1 MIFKKSLVLPIAA
14 FVVALTSQSVMA
26 QSEAVS
32 GTYKAEPKHRYI
44 TFSYSHMGYSN
55 PWLRWRDWDATL
67 EWNVETP
74 EDSSISVV
82 IDVASVDSGVD
93 EFDGHLKSDLLFDV
107 ENHPEITFVS
117 TSLTKTGDKTGT
129 MAGDLTIMDVT
140 KPVTLDVVFNNAGF
154 SERDGIYKIGFSA
167 KTSVN
172 RSDFGL
178 DYAVPYVSDK
188 VDITIEAEFIMP
200 AQSTE

>member
-1 MIFKKSLVLPIAA
+1 MIFQKFALPFVIA
-14 FVVALTSQSVMA
+14 FSVVAFGQSAIA
-26 QSEAVS
+26 QSDAIS
-32 GTYKAEPKHRYI
+32 GTYKVEATHRYI

-67 EWNVETP
+67 EWNAENP
-74 EDSSISVV
+74 GDSSISVV
-82 IDVASVDSGVD
+82 IDAASADSGVD
-93 EFDGHLKSDLLFDV
+93 EFDGHLKSDRFFDT
-107 ENHPEITFVS
+107 ESHPEITFVS
-117 TSLTKTGDKTGT
+117 TELTVTGDKAGT
-129 MAGDLTIMDVT
+129 MTGDLTIMDVT

-154 SERDGIYKIGFSA
+154 SERDGIYKLGFSA

>member
-1 MIFKKSLVLPIAA
+1 MIFKKTLAPTLAALIA
-14 FVVALTSQSVMA
+14 VIMSQSALA

-32 GTYKAEPKHRYI
+32 GTYKAEPTHRYI

-55 PWLRWRDWDATL
+55 PWLRWRDWDAIL
-67 EWNVETP
+67 EWNA
-74 EDSSISVV
+74 EDPSASSISVV
-82 IDVASVDSGVD
+82 IDTASIDSGVD
-93 EFDGHLKSDLLFDV
+93 VFDGHLKSDLFFDV
-107 ENHPEITFVS
+107 ENHSQITFAS
-117 TSLTKTGDKTGT
+117 TGLAAIDDKTGT
-129 MAGDLTIMDVT
+129 MTGDLTIMDVT

-154 SERDGIYKIGFSA
+154 SERDGIYKLGFSA

-200 AQSTE
+200 AESTE